1 MARIA
6 AGAGRSREKG
16 CRLSAMR
23 KPGLCFINATIPGC
37 EFSSLRIAAE
47 RIAGIGT
54 RPKRGDTVIDLGGD
68 QLLPGLINAHDH
80 LELNNF
86 SRLKWRSKYPN
97 VRQWIE
103 DYRPHLASDP
113 EVTGPMMVPL
123 EERLLIGGLK
133 NLLSGVTTVAHHN
146 RFYRSLNS
154 HRFPVRVV
162 NRYGWIHSLG
172 ISGEKAVRA
181 SYRRTLPNEPW
192 IIHLGEGI
200 DQEAATELSR
210 LDALGCL
217 QGNTVIVHGVG
228 LTGSDH
234 ARMRAVGAGLIW
246 CPSSNLFLF
255 GQTAAVSEG
264 IASGRVAL
272 GSDSRLTGKRDLLD
286 ELIAARQSV
295 DIGDETIRGLVTLNP
310 ARLLRLADRGELK
323 TGRTADLVVF
333 PANAGPGYARR
344 RDVRLVVVRG
354 QARYGDPAFLAAFD
368 STGQPATSI
377 RVDGRKKLLASSIAM
392 RIRRSTISEPGVRV
406 LT

>member
-1 MARIA
+1 MNKRA
-6 AGAGRSREKG
+6 
-16 CRLSAMR
+16 
-23 KPGLCFINATIPGC
+23 LCFLNATIPGC
-37 EFSSLRIAAE
+37 GFSSLRIEAD
-47 RIAGIGT
+47 RIAAIGT

-86 SRLKWRSKYPN
+86 SRLKWRRKYPN

-103 DYRPHLASDP
+103 DYRPHLTSDA
-113 EVTGPMMVPL
+113 EVTGPMRVPL

-154 HRFPVRVV
+154 PGFPVRVV
-162 NRYGWIHSLG
+162 SRYGWVHSLG

-181 SYRRTLPNEPW
+181 SYRRTPPREPW

-200 DQEAATELSR
+200 DLEAATELSR

-228 LTGSDH
+228 FTASDH
-234 ARMRAVGAGLIW
+234 AHMQAAGAGLIW

-255 GQTAAVSEG
+255 GQTAAVGEA

-286 ELIAARQSV
+286 ELIAARQIA
-295 DIGDETIRGLVTLNP
+295 DLDEQSIRNLVILNS
-310 ARLLRLADRGELK
+310 ARLLRLTDRGEIK
-323 TGRTADLVVF
+323 TGNAADLAIF
-333 PANAGPGYARR
+333 PAGAGPGYARR

-368 STGQPATSI
+368 SSGQPATSI
-377 RVDGRKKLLASSIAM
+377 RVDGRNKLLASSIAM
-392 RIRRSTISEPGVRV
+392 RIRRSTISEPGVTM

>member
-1 MARIA
+1 MKR
-6 AGAGRSREKG
+6 R
-16 CRLSAMR
+16 
-23 KPGLCFINATIPGC
+23 GLCFLNATIPGRGLT
-37 EFSSLRIAAE
+37 SLRIEAD

-54 RPKRGDTVIDLGGD
+54 RQKRGDTVIDLGGD

-103 DYRPHLASDP
+103 DYGPHLESDA

-146 RFYRSLNS
+146 RLYRSLNS
-154 HRFPVRVV
+154 HGFPIRVV
-162 NRYGWIHSLG
+162 SRYGWVHSLG

-181 SYRRTLPNEPW
+181 SYRRTSPNEPW

-210 LDALGCL
+210 LDTLGCL
-217 QGNTVIVHGVG
+217 KGNTVIVHGVG
-228 LTGSDH
+228 LSASDR
-234 ARMRAVGAGLIW
+234 ARMQAAGAGLIW

-255 GQTAAVSEG
+255 GRTVLVGEAISN
-264 IASGRVAL
+264 GRVAL

-286 ELIAARQSV
+286 ELIAARQTV
-295 DIGDETIRGLVTLNP
+295 DIGEETIRSLVTLNP
-310 ARLLRLADRGELK
+310 ARLLRLADRGEIK
-323 TGRTADLVVF
+323 TGKAADLVIF
-333 PANAGPGYARR
+333 PASAGPGYARR

-354 QARYGDPAFLAAFD
+354 QARYGDPAFLAAFE
-368 STGQPATSI
+368 SSGQPVASI

-392 RIRRSTISEPGVRV
+392 RIRRSTISEPGVTM